1 MLIGQD
7 LIGEQVL
14 KTTFFT
20 RVSKNK
26 YLGTSLTK
34 YVRNIYKENYKMLLR
49 QIKKQNKQ

>member
-14 KTTFFT
+14 KTTFFI

-26 YLGTSLTK
+26 YLGTNLTK